1 MAIAD
6 RWTIKMT
13 NDNVNEINYAEF
25 GIELS
30 AASEATPT
38 QQWQQIVGYVLG
50 AASQVCAAG
59 TRIREMTYRP
69 STSSVS
75 SPFPWDAAS
84 YNIMASTNV
93 ANYPWLVE
101 MDDYGD
107 DIGDSGTGL
116 SPLGTS
122 VVVTEYSAT
131 GGPAG
136 RGRHYIPFINGDCI
150 TAGGYLG
157 SAQRAT
163 IELCYKNF
171 ILDLGL
177 SPAPTGTGDLTPV
190 VENAAGTTAKTI
202 VTCKAQPVFSNLKSR
217 RR

>member
-6 RWTIKMT
+6 RWTIKLT

-30 AASEATPT
+30 AASPATPT
-38 QQWQQIVGYVLG
+38 QQWSQIVAYVLG
-50 AASQVCAAG
+50 VASQCCAAG
-59 TRIREMTYRP
+59 TRIREMSYRP
-69 STSSVS
+69 STSTVS
-75 SPFPWDAAS
+75 SPFPWDAVTYNALAS
-84 YNIMASTNV
+84 ANV
-93 ANYPWLVE
+93 ANYPWLVA
-101 MDDYGD
+101 MSDYGA

-131 GGPAG
+131 GGPSG
-136 RGRHYIPFINGDCI
+136 RGRHYIPFINGNCI

-157 SAQRAT
+157 TAIRTT
-163 IELCYKNF
+163 IELCYSNF
-171 ILDLGL
+171 IMDKAL
-177 SPAPTGTGDLTPV
+177 SPAPTGTGDLFPV
-190 VENAAGTTAKTI
+190 VENAAGTTAKPI
-202 VTCKAQPVFSNLKSR
+202 VTVKAQPVFSNLKSR